1 MIANAAGRFGGI
13 ALAVAAAFCCAA
25 APAASAAEADPAAWM
40 YEPTTISEIDLT
52 LPPDSVTAL
61 EADPT
66 GEYVPGTFSLAETD
80 GVPGSAG
87 PFTSPIEV
95 GIRLKGSLGSLRT
108 LSEKA
113 AFKIKFDE
121 LVKGQTF
128 LGLKKLT
135 LNNMVQD
142 QSMVHETLAYEA
154 FQALGVPAPST
165 GFAYLHVNGEDFGLH
180 LNVETLDKVALE
192 KRFGPFASP
201 PQHLY
206 EGEYGADVTP
216 ALAGK
221 FEVDEGKKKEKGDLE
236 ALVSA
241 VDGGSS
247 EWLERVEPHADLA
260 EMTRMWATE
269 KYVGHWDGYSGES
282 GGLRPNNYYLY
293 SDPAG
298 SFQMLPWGTD
308 QTWEARLDFDGP
320 AGVLFDD
327 CLVDPGCE
335 ALYRAAAEEALQTFS
350 ALDLDRE
357 ARCTAERL
365 APWQEVE
372 ASAPR
377 HPYSAEEIAASVEQ
391 TREFVSDRPA
401 ELAGWLGVATPA
413 PPPEEPSCP
422 PLHMREREEPP
433 VPTPVE
439 PTPIL
444 VEPVGLPSSTLFRP
458 VSIGMPPSL
467 FRLRHVAFV
476 DGALKVHLK
485 LLAPGRLG
493 LRAAIGESGGL
504 FACKGSAAAAA
515 AGPLVVSCPLSTT
528 ARRKLETHWLRL
540 SLQVTFRSTAG
551 DLQRGTRTVNLP
563 RQ

>member
-1 MIANAAGRFGGI
+1 MIAGVVRRVGGI
-13 ALAVAAAFCCAA
+13 ALIGVALCLAA

-40 YEPTTISEIDLT
+40 YEPTAISEIDLT
-52 LPPDSVTAL
+52 LPPDSVKAL

-121 LVKGQTF
+121 FVEGQTF
-128 LGLKKLT
+128 LGLKKMT
-135 LNNMVQD
+135 LNNMIQD

-154 FQALGVPAPST
+154 FHALGVPAPNT

-216 ALAGK
+216 ELASE

-236 ALVSA
+236 ALVAA
-241 VDGGSS
+241 VAGGSS
-247 EWLERVEPHADLA
+247 GWLERVEPFADLA

-269 KYVGHWDGYSGES
+269 KYAGHWDGYSGES

-298 SFQMLPWGTD
+298 SFRMLPWGTD
-308 QTWEARLDFDGP
+308 QTWEAHLDFDGP
-320 AGVLFDD
+320 AGVLFND
-327 CLVDPGCE
+327 CLADAGCD
-335 ALYRAAAEEALQTFS
+335 ALYRGAATEALQALS
-350 ALDLDRE
+350 ALGLDRD

-365 APWQEVE
+365 APWQELE

-377 HPYSAEEIAASVEQ
+377 HPYSAGQIAASVEQ

-401 ELAGWLGVATPA
+401 ELAGWLGVATPV
-413 PPPEEPSCP
+413 PPPDEPSCP
-422 PLHMREREEPP
+422 PLHMRKREEPP
-433 VPTPVE
+433 APTPTPVE
-439 PTPIL
+439 SVGTPH
-444 VEPVGLPSSTLFRP
+444 RP
-458 VSIGMPPSL
+458 DSIGKPPAL
-467 FRLRHVAFV
+467 FRLRHIALVAGV
-476 DGALKVHLK
+476 LKAHLK
-485 LLAPGRLG
+485 LPVPGRLA
-493 LRAAIGESGGL
+493 LRAAIGSSPAGPY
-504 FACKGSAAAAA
+504 ACKGSAEAAA
-515 AGPLVVSCPLSTT
+515 AGPVVVSCPLSTA
-528 ARRKLETHWLRL
+528 ARRKLEAHWLQL
-540 SLQVTFRSTAG
+540 SLQVAFRSRDG
-551 DLQRGTRTVNLP
+551 VLEGLTRTINLP